1 MAARSLWSSR
11 EGSAGVWVYAFD
23 CGAPPQPCH
32 FVATSHSC
40 SQCDC
45 HRSPAASCRVPQ
57 PRPEIASCCSCI
69 FFFSILLL
77 GFTNNADYANA
88 FGDDGTLAA
97 ARLRE
102 ILECIGLSQE
112 NLSQSGVM
120 AAQTLANV
128 AHLLDVKDTETSRYV
143 CFSLEHLLILQTTSF
158 DSNAWSLEWEFFFLG
173 LTFLLGS
180 AIVAMTELSLKKIDV
195 EEKRTKVQKE
205 SKLLLDNTRK
215 AIARLTYLK
224 RWVLQHALW

>member
-1 MAARSLWSSR
+1 M
-11 EGSAGVWVYAFD
+11 
-23 CGAPPQPCH
+23 
-32 FVATSHSC
+32 
-40 SQCDC
+40 
-45 HRSPAASCRVPQ
+45 
-57 PRPEIASCCSCI
+57 
-69 FFFSILLL
+69 

-143 CFSLEHLLILQTTSF
+143 CFSLEHLLILQTTLF
-158 DSNAWSLEWEFFFLG
+158 DSNA
-173 LTFLLGS
+173 
-180 AIVAMTELSLKKIDV
+180 
-195 EEKRTKVQKE
+195 
-205 SKLLLDNTRK
+205 
-215 AIARLTYLK
+215 
-224 RWVLQHALW
+224 

>member
-1 MAARSLWSSR
+1 
-11 EGSAGVWVYAFD
+11 
-23 CGAPPQPCH
+23 
-32 FVATSHSC
+32 
-40 SQCDC
+40 
-45 HRSPAASCRVPQ
+45 
-57 PRPEIASCCSCI
+57 
-69 FFFSILLL
+69 L

-143 CFSLEHLLILQTTSF
+143 CFSLEHLLILQTTLF
-158 DSNAWSLEWEFFFLG
+158 DSNA
-173 LTFLLGS
+173 
-180 AIVAMTELSLKKIDV
+180 
-195 EEKRTKVQKE
+195 
-205 SKLLLDNTRK
+205 
-215 AIARLTYLK
+215 
-224 RWVLQHALW
+224 

>member
-1 MAARSLWSSR
+1 
-11 EGSAGVWVYAFD
+11 
-23 CGAPPQPCH
+23 
-32 FVATSHSC
+32 
-40 SQCDC
+40 
-45 HRSPAASCRVPQ
+45 
-57 PRPEIASCCSCI
+57 
-69 FFFSILLL
+69 LL

-128 AHLLDVKDTETSRYV
+128 AHLLDVKDTETS
-143 CFSLEHLLILQTTSF
+143 
-158 DSNAWSLEWEFFFLG
+158 
-173 LTFLLGS
+173 S

-224 RWVLQHALW
+224 RCVLQHALW

>member
-1 MAARSLWSSR
+1 
-11 EGSAGVWVYAFD
+11 
-23 CGAPPQPCH
+23 
-32 FVATSHSC
+32 
-40 SQCDC
+40 
-45 HRSPAASCRVPQ
+45 
-57 PRPEIASCCSCI
+57 
-69 FFFSILLL
+69 L

-158 DSNAWSLEWEFFFLG
+158 DSNAWSFWSTSMIGSKHNLVWHSNAWSLDWEFFFLG

-224 RWVLQHALW
+224 RWVLQHALR